1 MPVACGILLLGLV
14 FQLACR
20 KIPLENAKLP
30 AISEVLKP
38 GTPEFGVAFGLLG
51 HALFIVGMIAYS
63 LALLILGL
71 ALKLA
76 PELAVFPA
84 FATIVSWLWFMKI
97 MKISPVGVPGI
108 AGPPIPAL
116 IINSIIVLV
125 ILINLIVNWEWLETV
140 SEAKDDFPD
149 FSPLARFILVS
160 VLPVV
165 SHLIAFKH
173 RQTDWKVQPDG
184 VDPL

>member
-1 MPVACGILLLGLV
+1 MINVVMCMCILV
-14 FQLACR
+14 FM
-20 KIPLENAKLP
+20 INVVHVHLP
-30 AISEVLKP
+30 RRRSYN
-38 GTPEFGVAFGLLG
+38 
-51 HALFIVGMIAYS
+51 IVYLPVPS
-63 LALLILGL
+63 
-71 ALKLA
+71 
-76 PELAVFPA
+76 PRSTELPPRPTHRNKTTEQVFPA
-84 FATIVSWLWFMKI
+84 FATIASWLWFMKI

-140 SEAKDDFPD
+140 SEATDDFPD